1 MSPVGV
7 RPWRK
12 VLVVITED
20 WFALSHFVPLITEL
34 RDLAGRVVVAARSSG
49 RLDEIRALGV
59 EARALDMERGALRP
73 AAIAAARE
81 SLVRLIDGEAP
92 DAVHAIAMQP
102 MVMVSLALA
111 RTYHQPAAVI
121 FHLTGRGYLGYARS
135 PLALVLRGLAH
146 AVIRRC
152 AAHHTCWLVAE
163 NEDDVAEMLAARV
176 ATPGRTAV
184 LPGAGVDPSRFPQL
198 APPRNRVPRIAFVG
212 RMLKTKGV
220 DVLVKAHR
228 LLRTRGIRAELAL
241 YGDADPGN
249 REAIPA
255 ARLIRWGREPGVV
268 WHGRTDDVV
277 AAWAMADIA
286 VMAPRTGEGMPRAML
301 EAAACGRP
309 LVVSDVPGC
318 RHFVRPGIEGL
329 VVPPGSAKA
338 LADAL
343 AKLIADRELRIQA
356 GAAARRKLIREYTV
370 AAVRARVREVYQ
382 GVHRGLGER
391 RPTAGGGAARAGR
404 GR

>member
-1 MSPVGV
+1 
-7 RPWRK
+7 
-12 VLVVITED
+12 
-20 WFALSHFVPLITEL
+20 
-34 RDLAGRVVVAARSSG
+34 
-49 RLDEIRALGV
+49 
-59 EARALDMERGALRP
+59 MERGSLRP
-73 AAIAAARE
+73 AAITAARD

-102 MVMVSLALA
+102 MVMVGLALA
-111 RTYHQPAAVI
+111 RTYHQPAAVV
-121 FHLTGRGYLGYARS
+121 FHLTGRGYLGYSRS

-146 AVIRRC
+146 GAIRRC

-163 NEDDVAEMLAARV
+163 NEDDVAEMLAARI

-198 APPRNRVPRIAFVG
+198 PPPSNRVPRIAFVG
-212 RMLKTKGV
+212 RMLRTKGV

-228 LLRTRGIRAELAL
+228 LLRARGIRAELAL
-241 YGDADPGN
+241 YGDADRGN

-255 ARLIRWGREPGVV
+255 AALVRWGRQPGVV
-268 WHGRTDDVV
+268 WHGHTDDVV
-277 AAWAMADIA
+277 AAWGMADIA
-286 VMAPRTGEGMPRAML
+286 VMAPRTGEGMPRSML

-318 RHFVRPGIEGL
+318 RRFVRPGIEGL
-329 VVPPGSAKA
+329 VVPPGNARA

-356 GAAARRKLIREYTV
+356 GAAARRKLIKEYTV
-370 AAVRARVREVYQ
+370 AAVRAKAREIYHAA
-382 GVHRGLGER
+382 HRALHER
-391 RPTAGGGAARAGR
+391 GAAAPAKR

>member
-1 MSPVGV
+1 MSPIGA

-12 VLVVITED
+12 ILVVITED
-20 WFALSHFVPLITEL
+20 WFALSHFAPLIAEL
-34 RDLAGRVVVAARSSG
+34 RDLAGRVVVATRSSG

-59 EARALDMERGALRP
+59 EARALDMERGSLRP

-111 RTYHQPAAVI
+111 RTYHQPAAVV
-121 FHLTGRGYLGYARS
+121 FHLTGRGYLGYSRS
-135 PLALVLRGLAH
+135 PLAMLVRGLAH
-146 AVIRRC
+146 AAIRRC
-152 AAHHTCWLVAE
+152 AAHHLCWLLAE
-163 NEDDVAEMLAARV
+163 NDDDVAEMLAARV

-198 APPRNRVPRIAFVG
+198 PPASNRVARIAFVG

-220 DVLVKAHR
+220 DVLVQAHR
-228 LLRTRGIRAELAL
+228 LLRARGIRAELAL
-241 YGDADPGN
+241 YGKADAGN
-249 REAIPA
+249 REGIPA

-268 WHGRTDDVV
+268 WHGHTSDVV
-277 AAWAMADIA
+277 RAWGTADIA

-329 VVPPGSAKA
+329 VVPPGNAKA

-343 AKLIADRELRIQA
+343 AKLIQNRELRIQA
-356 GAAARRKLIREYTV
+356 GAAARRKLVREFTV
-370 AAVRARVREVYQ
+370 AAVRARVREVYHAI
-382 GVHRGLGER
+382 HRTLNER
-391 RPTAGGGAARAGR
+391 AAAAPKPGR
-404 GR
+404 

>member
-1 MSPVGV
+1 MSPIGA

-12 VLVVITED
+12 ILVVVTED

-34 RDLAGRVVVAARSSG
+34 RELAGRVVVATRSSG

-59 EARALDMERGALRP
+59 EARALDMERGSLRP
-73 AAIAAARE
+73 AAVVAARE
-81 SLVRLIDGEAP
+81 GLVHLIDGEAP

-102 MVMVSLALA
+102 MVMVSLALE

-121 FHLTGRGYLGYARS
+121 LHLTGRGYLGYARS
-135 PLALVLRGLAH
+135 PLALLLRGLAH
-146 AVIRRC
+146 AAIRRC
-152 AAHHTCWLVAE
+152 AAHHRCWLVAE
-163 NEDDVAEMLAARV
+163 NDDDVAEMLAARV

-198 APPRNRVPRIAFVG
+198 PVPGNRVPRIAFVG
-212 RMLKTKGV
+212 RMLRTKGV

-228 LLRTRGIRAELAL
+228 LLRARGVIADLAL

-249 REAIPA
+249 RAAIPEA
-255 ARLIRWGREPGVV
+255 ALMRWSREPGVT

-277 AAWAMADIA
+277 GAWAMADVA
-286 VMAPRTGEGMPRAML
+286 VMAPRTGEGMPRSLL

-318 RHFVRPGIEGL
+318 RHFVRSGIEGL
-329 VVPPGSAKA
+329 VVRPGDATA

-343 AKLIADRELRIQA
+343 ARLIDDRELRLQA

-370 AAVRARVREVYQ
+370 AAVRARVREIY
-382 GVHRGLGER
+382 HTARR
-391 RPTAGGGAARAGR
+391 RPHGGAAPIAGGAAPR
-404 GR
+404 